1 MDKEKIINKDIVLGV
16 VGLGYVGLPLA
27 VSFAK
32 KYNVIGFDI
41 NENKIK
47 KYIDGID
54 VTNEVGN
61 EELLKTKIEFTSEEK
76 KLKNA
81 DILIV
86 AVPTPIDSHN
96 KPDLTPVV
104 GSSEIVGRNLK
115 KGAIVIYESTVYPG
129 LTEEICMP
137 ILEKESGMKCGTDF
151 KIAYS
156 PERINPGDKVH
167 RFETITKIVSGMDEE
182 TLECVAQLYGSVLK
196 NGVYKASSI
205 KVAEAAKVIEN
216 SQRDINIAFVNEL
229 AVIFN
234 RIGIDTNEV
243 LDAAGSKWNFL
254 NFRPGLVG
262 GHCIGVDPFY
272 LTYKSEEM
280 GHLSELILASRRV
293 NDGMGK
299 FIADNVIKELIKAG
313 KIVKDAKVLILGLT
327 FKENVPDLRN
337 SKVMDI
343 IKELEEFGIKVFAQD
358 PYADIQEIEKEYQ
371 IKIDTNKSN
380 EKVDA
385 IIFAVAHDE
394 YKALNMK
401 EIKDMLNIDS
411 NLIFDIKQIINKKE
425 AKENNISLWRL

>member
-1 MDKEKIINKDIVLGV
+1 MNVNEIEQGKIVIGV

-32 KYNVIGFDI
+32 KCEVIGFDI
-41 NENKIK
+41 NKNKIQ
-47 KYIDGID
+47 KYIEGID

-61 EELLKTKIEFTSEEK
+61 EALSKTTIQFTSDEK
-76 KLKNA
+76 EISKA
-81 DILIV
+81 DFIIV

-96 KPDLTPVV
+96 KPELTPVT
-104 GSSEIVGRNLK
+104 GSSEIVGRNMK

-137 ILEKESGMKCGTDF
+137 ILERESGMKCGEDF

-167 RFETITKIVSGMDEE
+167 RFETITKIVSGMDDE
-182 TLECVAQLYGSVLK
+182 TLELVAALYETVLK

-234 RIGIDTNEV
+234 KIGIDTNEV

-299 FIADNVIKELIKAG
+299 FIADNVVKGLINSG
-313 KIVKDAKVLILGLT
+313 KIVKNAKVLILGLT

-343 IKELEEFGIKVFAQD
+343 IKELEEFGVKVYAQD
-358 PYADIQEIEKEYQ
+358 PYANLEEIKREYDID
-371 IKIDTNKSN
+371 IDTNEKN
-380 EKVDA
+380 ERVDA
-385 IIFAVAHDE
+385 VIFAVSHDE
-394 YKALNMK
+394 YKNLSMD
-401 EIKDMLNIDS
+401 EIKNILKEDS
-411 NLIFDIKQIINKKE
+411 NMVFDIKQIVDKEE
-425 AKENNISLWRL
+425 AKNNNIDLWRL

>member
-1 MDKEKIINKDIVLGV
+1 MKKEDIEQKNIIIGV

-27 VSFAK
+27 ISFAK
-32 KYNVIGFDI
+32 KFRVIGFDI
-41 NENKIK
+41 NKSKIQNYK
-47 KYIDGID
+47 EGID

-61 EELLKTKIEFTSEEK
+61 EELKKSNIIFTSNEQ
-76 KLKNA
+76 KLSEC
-81 DILIV
+81 DFIIV

-96 KPDLTPVV
+96 KPDLTPVI
-104 GSSEIVGRNLK
+104 GSSKIVGKNLK
-115 KGAIVIYESTVYPG
+115 KGSIIIYESTVYPG
-129 LTEEICMP
+129 LTEEICLP
-137 ILEKESGMKCGTDF
+137 ILEEESKMKCGKDF

-167 RFETITKIVSGMDEE
+167 RFETITKIVSGMDED
-182 TLECVAQLYGSVLK
+182 TLDLVAALYESVLK
-196 NGVYKASSI
+196 NGIYRASSI

-234 RIGIDTNEV
+234 KIGIDTNEV

-299 FIADNVIKELIKAG
+299 FIADNVVKKIIHTG
-313 KIVKDAKVLILGLT
+313 KKVKDSKVLILGLT

-343 IKELEEFGIKVFAQD
+343 IKELEKFEIKVYAQD
-358 PYADIQEIEKEYQ
+358 PYANLEEIKKEYN
-371 IKIDTNKSN
+371 IDIDTNKAN

-385 IIFAVAHDE
+385 IILAVAHDE
-394 YKALNMK
+394 YKKLTINQ
-401 EIKDMLNIDS
+401 IKNMLNENS
-411 NLIFDIKQIINKKE
+411 NLIFDIKQIIDKEEANKNE
-425 AKENNISLWRL
+425 IELWRL

>member
-1 MDKEKIINKDIVLGV
+1 MNNNNLNQKTICV

-27 VSFAK
+27 VAFSK
-32 KYNVIGFDI
+32 KYKVIGFDI
-41 NENKIK
+41 NNKKIEAYK
-47 KYIDGID
+47 KGID

-61 EELLKTKIEFTSEEK
+61 EAVKNTKMEFTTDAEQIK
-76 KLKNA
+76 RG
-81 DILIV
+81 DIVIV
-86 AVPTPIDSHN
+86 AVPTPVDEHK
-96 KPDLTPVV
+96 KPDLTPVEK
-104 GSSEIVGRNLK
+104 SSETVGKNLK
-115 KGAIVIYESTVYPG
+115 KGAIIIYESTVYPG
-129 LTEEICMP
+129 LTEEVCMP
-137 ILEKESGMKCGTDF
+137 ILEKNSNLKCGQDF

-156 PERINPGDKVH
+156 PERINPGDKTH

-182 TLECVAQLYGSVLK
+182 TLEIVANLYDSVLK

-229 AVIFN
+229 AVIFH
-234 RIGIDTNEV
+234 RLGIDTNEV

-299 FIADNVIKELIKAG
+299 FIADNVVKELIKSG
-313 KIVKDAKVLILGLT
+313 KVVKNAKVQILGLT

-337 SKVMDI
+337 SKVIDI
-343 IKELEEFGIKVFAQD
+343 IKELEEFEIKVYAKD
-358 PYADIQEIEKEYQ
+358 PYADLGEIKREYN
-371 IKIDTNKSN
+371 IDIDTNEMN

-385 IIFAVAHDE
+385 VIFAVAHNE
-394 YKALNMK
+394 YTKLSVK
-401 EIKDMLNIDS
+401 EIKNMLKADS
-411 NLIFDIKQIINKKE
+411 NLVFDIKQILNKKE
-425 AKENNISLWRL
+425 MKENGMKLWRL

>member
-1 MDKEKIINKDIVLGV
+1 MKNLNEKKICV

-32 KYNVIGFDI
+32 KYEVIGFDI
-41 NENKIK
+41 NKQKIENYKNGK
-47 KYIDGID
+47 D
-54 VTNEVGN
+54 VTNEVGDD
-61 EELLKTKIEFTSEEK
+61 EVRESTMKFTAQEDEIK
-76 KLKNA
+76 KG
-81 DILIV
+81 DIIIV
-86 AVPTPIDSHN
+86 AVPTPVDGHK

-104 GSSEIVGRNLK
+104 ESSKIVGRNLK
-115 KGAIVIYESTVYPG
+115 KDAIVIYESTVYPG
-129 LTEEICMP
+129 LTEEICKP
-137 ILEKESGMKCGTDF
+137 ILEKESGMICGRDF

-156 PERINPGDKVH
+156 PERINPGDKMH

-182 TLECVAQLYGSVLK
+182 TLDVVAALYNSVLK

-229 AVIFN
+229 AVIFHKL
-234 RIGIDTNEV
+234 GIDTNEV

-299 FIADNVIKELIKAG
+299 FIADNVVKELIKTG
-313 KIVKDAKVLILGLT
+313 KVVKNAKVLILGLT
-327 FKENVPDLRN
+327 FKENVGDLRN

-343 IKELEEFGIKVFAQD
+343 IRELEKFDIKVYARD
-358 PYADIQEIEKEYQ
+358 PYADLEEIKKEYN
-371 IKIDTNKSN
+371 ISIDTNEKN

-385 IIFAVAHDE
+385 IIFAVAHNE
-394 YKALNMK
+394 YKAITLKDIKNMLK
-401 EIKDMLNIDS
+401 EDS
-411 NLIFDIKQIINKKE
+411 NLVFDIKQILDKRKMSDAGIN
-425 AKENNISLWRL
+425 LWRL

>member
-1 MDKEKIINKDIVLGV
+1 MKIKEIEERKITIGV

-27 VSFAK
+27 ISFAK
-32 KYNVIGFDI
+32 KFKVIGFDI
-41 NENKIK
+41 NEAKIQ
-47 KYIDGID
+47 KYLEGED
-54 VTNEVGN
+54 VTREVGN
-61 EELLKTKIEFTSEEK
+61 EELIKSEMTFTSKEEELNK
-76 KLKNA
+76 A
-81 DILIV
+81 DFIIV
-86 AVPTPIDSHN
+86 AVPTPIDDHK

-104 GSSEIVGRNLK
+104 ESSKIVGRNMK
-115 KGAIVIYESTVYPG
+115 KGATIIYESTVYPG
-129 LTEEICMP
+129 LTEEICEP
-137 ILEKESGMKCGTDF
+137 ILEKESEMKCGKDF

-167 RFETITKIVSGMDEE
+167 RFETITKIVSGMDED
-182 TLECVAQLYGSVLK
+182 TLNDVAALYGAVLK

-229 AVIFN
+229 AIIFN
-234 RIGIDTNEV
+234 EIGIDTNEV

-299 FIADNVIKELIKAG
+299 FIADNVIKELIKTG
-313 KIVKDAKVLILGLT
+313 KIVKNAKVLILGLT

-343 IKELEEFGIKVFAQD
+343 IKELENFGVKVYAKD
-358 PYADIQEIEKEYQ
+358 PYADLNEIKREYN
-371 IKIDTNKSN
+371 INIDTNEEN

-385 IIFAVAHDE
+385 IIFAVSHNEFKDL
-394 YKALNMK
+394 KIK
-401 EIKDMLNIDS
+401 EIKNMLKEDS
-411 NLIFDIKQIINKKE
+411 NLIFDIKQILDKKE
-425 AKENNISLWRL
+425 MKENGMKLWRL